1 MLRAADLA
9 QQHADEGLGVQ
20 RKHVEKK
27 VLQSKRAARK
37 RSDRHDLLLHA
48 SAMQSAAA
56 DVPAGSQRKSSDG
69 VGSLEY
75 TYLRNQ

>member
-1 MLRAADLA
+1 MTLRVGDLA

-20 RKHVEKK
+20 GKHVEK
-27 VLQSKRAARK
+27 VLQSRRAARK

-56 DVPAGSQRKSSDG
+56 DVPAGSQRESGDG
-69 VGSLEY
+69 VGNLEY

>member
-1 MLRAADLA
+1 MMLRAADLA

-20 RKHVEKK
+20 RKHVEK
-27 VLQSKRAARK
+27 VSQSKRAARK
-37 RSDRHDLLLHA
+37 RSDQHDLLLHA

-69 VGSLEY
+69 VGSLEC